1 MQYLFAAYDAD
12 GFPLARVIT
21 KIVVRQSIGPLKMS
35 NSNLAISLLQGEQG
49 IAGKTKERFG
59 MRIVIFANDAFDT
72 KCCTSYQNY
81 PKDIVQDPTRP
92 WSD

>member
-12 GFPLARVIT
+12 GYPLARVIA
-21 KIVVRQSIGPLKMS
+21 KIVVRHSIGPLKMS
-35 NSNLAISLLQGEQG
+35 SSTLAISLLQGEQG

-59 MRIVIFANDAFDT
+59 MRIVIFTNDAFDT